1 MSRSEDAAGQ
11 SREAL
16 RDAIEWADDLD
27 ARLTREDVTLAEVEA
42 HAVQI
47 KGASVGIP
55 AAADGPA

>member
-1 MSRSEDAAGQ
+1 MSGSEHAAGQ

-42 HAVQI
+42 HAVQTN
-47 KGASVGIP
+47 GASVAIP
-55 AAADGPA
+55 SAADRPT